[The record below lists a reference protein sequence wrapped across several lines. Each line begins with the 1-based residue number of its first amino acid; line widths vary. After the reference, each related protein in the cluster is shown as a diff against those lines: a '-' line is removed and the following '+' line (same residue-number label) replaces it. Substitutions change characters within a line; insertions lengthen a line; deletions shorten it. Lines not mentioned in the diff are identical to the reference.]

1 MKFDLTYAQKNY
13 LAVDFFLSMS
23 CNKDCHYCTSYTL
36 EMRNLTVDLDFLRY
50 TLESLKECK
59 VRICLLG
66 GEPGLIKNLDDV
78 INEIKKYPNFVCSV
92 LSNSFIRKRY
102 PHILEDK
109 EILYVEH
116 NILDFYENEVT
127 KLGNF
132 DFVPEN
138 DMNNYNVVLKTP
150 NYLKYKDNHK
160 EVIEKLN
167 HKNTMWK
174 AFNGRSKEFTDV
186 LQATEI
192 DRKMCAVFPM
202 VPVIDFEKKHIV
214 HCSKKFANNK
224 ELSKTFELTQENVDK
239 MMNFQLFKYEKY
251 CETCTEWVQPKGH
264 FPMRKYAKLL
274 TESERLQDEL
284 EPIND

>member
-1 MKFDLTYAQKNY
+1 MKTLQEIQDNY
-13 LAVDFFLSMS
+13 LAIDFFLSMS

-36 EMRNLTVDLDFLRY
+36 EMRNLTVDMVFLKQ
-50 TLESLKECK
+50 TLEYFKNYK
-59 VRICLLG
+59 IRICLLG

-109 EILYVEH
+109 DILYVEH
-116 NILDFYENEVT
+116 NILDFYENEV
-127 KLGNF
+127 KMLGNF

-138 DMNNYNVVLKTP
+138 DKNNYNVVVRTP
-150 NYLKYKDNHK
+150 NYYKYKDNHP
-160 EVIEKLN
+160 EVLKKLD

-186 LQATEI
+186 VQANEI
-192 DRKMCAVFPM
+192 DRKMCAAFPM

-239 MMNFQLFKYEKY
+239 MMTFKLFKYEKY
-251 CETCTEWVQPKGH
+251 CETCTEFVQPKGH
-264 FPMRKYAKLL
+264 FPMRKYAKVI
-274 TESERLQDEL
+274 TESERLQEEL
-284 EPIND
+284 EPIYD